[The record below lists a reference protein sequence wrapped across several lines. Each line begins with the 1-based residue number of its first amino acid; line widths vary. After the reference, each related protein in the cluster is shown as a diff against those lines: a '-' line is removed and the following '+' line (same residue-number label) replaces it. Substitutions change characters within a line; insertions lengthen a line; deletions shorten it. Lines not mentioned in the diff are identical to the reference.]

1 MKKTFTK
8 QFEWVMGMTGSTSCF
23 SPTRRLLLLLC
34 LILVGV
40 GGTKAQSDVKFNDG
54 VRYSQWVIDS
64 RMNDFYANTTQCGF
78 AVYDQSGNKTADR
91 VDGKTSLDYVVGLVA
106 KSIIEASQYYSQF
119 TWAQSFAKPWFLSIQ
134 NYGNKF
140 YSGVATSGGSL
151 DDLNAVKLFIPLRE
165 LTATNGTYP
174 DAATYANTKTAL
186 DNAIKGLNA
195 HNTNYRI
202 KDENI
207 LAKTAGNDVLG
218 GWWHKSGYQNQ
229 MWLDGAYMGPALF
242 AELVNYSG
250 TTKNIDSSNDWDLI
264 VKQFTIL
271 HEMCWNETDKLP
283 YHAFAADGGTNST
296 SHSDTWAGL
305 SSTSPYVFHSASY
318 WGRAVGWYFLALV
331 DILEQMEKAN
341 LSSSTGYTTL
351 KGYLAETAAGIKARQ
366 DQTTGGWYQ
375 ILDENNE
382 FSASSYNNGKS
393 HTTTYNYIESSA
405 TALFTAAYLKAIRL
419 GYLAENDYKTVAVNG
434 YKCLVNNFFSVD
446 ENGKVNIFG
455 SCRSA
460 GLGGSGDNYKA
471 GKEKF
476 RDGSKPYYL
485 LGYDVAKVEKN
496 ENKTEGKVLGA
507 FIMAATEYE
516 RLYQSSMLLSKDL
529 NKTYTLNSNESLS
542 VEVLGDGTPA
552 YQWYDANTSNPIEGA
567 TNASYTPT
575 KSGKYYCKITVTPP
589 SSPAAK
595 IRAASTSGSYT
606 ITTSTANVTVEST
619 GTETGGTGT
628 SNDIFSL
635 TVTYNKNY
643 NLSSGADLNLTSDY
657 ATVTGGSAL
666 VHNGKSSAVDII
678 YLKNGSGNI
687 ALNGS
692 SGTYVKLTLNTPLQ
706 EGDVIKFTSDESSI
720 GSFYLT
726 TTSAKDTKCSV
737 SGGTYTVTSSDGL
750 VNSTVLYVWSNS
762 SGKFKSITITRTG
775 SSITISKQPKS
786 TDYVTGATVTPLTV
800 VATLDG
806 YTLSY
811 QWYENNTNSNT
822 GGTEISGATAESYTP
837 TLPSTAGTT
846 YYYCIVTAT
855 NGTETLTATSDVAAI
870 TVKDKTYTVTYNM
883 NGHGT
888 QIDPASDLTALPNPL
903 PTPSAVEGYT
913 FGGWYTDA
921 GCTTAATPGAPISD
935 DITLYAKWTPI
946 TDLFTL
952 TSITS
957 PTVSVKS
964 KATVAVT
971 SDNATITGGSAQLY
985 NGHADP
991 KDMISSNQINLN
1003 GSSSSYLKI
1012 TLDNS
1017 LQVGD
1022 EIIINPATSSFILKA
1037 TASTSNSNTKSFT
1050 GSYVIQQGDAVVGKN
1065 EIYLYKG
1072 SNSLIGD
1079 INITR
1084 YYPESDSRATFT
1096 YGSSQLTFTETTE
1109 GTYTTTLE
1117 IGANKRGQEISI
1129 TPTAQDG
1136 ATIKKDGTTVSG
1148 DITITVPSTIG
1159 QTDKYTYTVTSKDGS
1174 STTTYI
1180 INVKVVKEK
1189 ITLKYSDRNGNTEWT
1204 WNSTTT
1210 PTQPTFD
1217 QPTVK
1222 AYIQNA
1228 AGVDELLE
1236 DGSLSYTYVS
1246 DVTSVAT
1253 VDASS
1258 GVITIAESGNGGAKI
1273 YATLKEN
1280 ENYYADPAFFNVLLE
1295 QGYSFSVDANKT
1307 APAINTSKYITRPTA
1322 GGTEEKLVKMTFG
1335 GWKWEGYANADATT
1349 KTLGSYKVERADKAT
1364 YYTDKWN
1371 DSGGKASDIASIDG
1385 HYYSWNGSNDAVD
1398 ESKAASDKAIYGSI
1412 RYGWFKSPVHDSDG
1426 KTTVS
1431 YPYTLPVRGSFMTF
1445 EPTMNGTL
1453 TIYILQNGAWN
1464 TNNNGGTY
1472 VQDGDG
1478 SITYEKGD
1486 IIPGQFRPH
1495 AFQVVNQRGLTVQ
1508 EFSPNYSVSTK
1519 QKVDSRYYC
1528 MLPEDEDYN
1537 KTKYNNPYNVAKWTE
1552 FADYMS
1558 TEEQKRAH
1566 DSWNSGP
1573 LGAQKII
1580 ELDNGSFLAVQKGIV
1595 KYTFHVTGNETY
1607 YFFSNFSKM
1616 GFSGANFVP
1625 DVSQPQETVSDK
1637 ISTLDLSDVKAYN
1650 KITAKENGKIEGT
1663 DLKNYDYSINDKDIA
1678 PVAGVSIPQFYS
1690 ITLTRTFKP
1699 NQWTTLTLPFNLT
1712 EEEVQ
1717 RIFGAGTQLIQLNN
1731 ATVNNG
1737 CAKLTF
1743 IYHEIQNVLP
1753 GHPYLIKPTGVEVDD
1768 NTNDATADVD
1778 KDKDGNITAFT
1789 VYSKCVNPF
1798 ISQVDIDC
1806 GAYTFKGVPGY
1817 STANVTSSTNNNW
1830 SVKFE
1835 ENDIFVSDGNG
1846 KMYVSAGSSYGK
1858 GYRAWFKKKVD
1869 PASGGKINSISL
1881 EIDNPGDD
1889 DDNVV
1894 TTIDMVDVDPDVFNA
1909 LGIATGVY
1917 NLNGQKVS
1925 DDMRSLPKGIYI
1937 VNGKKIVR
1945 K

>member
-40 GGTKAQSDVKFNDG
+40 GGTKAQSDVTFNDG

-64 RMNDFYANTTQCGF
+64 RMNNFYANTTPCGF
-78 AVYDQSGNKTADR
+78 AVYNQNGTQTSAR
-91 VDGKTSLDYVVGLVA
+91 VDGKTKLDYVVGLVA

-119 TWAQSFAKPWFLSIQ
+119 TWADSFAKPWFLSIQ
-134 NYGNKF
+134 NYGDNF
-140 YSGVATSGGSL
+140 YSKFSTSGGSL
-151 DDLNAVKLFIPLRE
+151 DDLNAVKLFIPLRAM
-165 LTATNGTYP
+165 TATDGKYP
-174 DAATYANTKTAL
+174 NTKTYGYTTSAL
-186 DNAIKGLNA
+186 DNAITGLNA

-202 KDENI
+202 KDNNI
-207 LAKTAGNDVLG
+207 LAKTAGNDVIG
-218 GWWHKSGYQNQ
+218 GWWHKSTYENQ

-250 TTKNIDSSNDWDLI
+250 KTTNIDSSNDWDLI

-271 HEMCWNETDKLP
+271 HEMCWNSSDKLP
-283 YHAFAADGGTNST
+283 YHAFAADGGTNVT
-296 SHSDTWAGL
+296 SHSDTWEGL
-305 SSTSPYVFHSASY
+305 SHTDPYVFHSASY

-331 DILEQMEKAN
+331 DILEQMDKAN
-341 LSSSTGYTTL
+341 LSSSDGYTIL
-351 KGYLAETAAGIKARQ
+351 KGYLTEIADGLVKRQ
-366 DQTTGGWYQ
+366 DKTTGGWYQ
-375 ILDENNE
+375 ILDKDGTY
-382 FSASSYNNGKS
+382 SASSYNGKS
-393 HTTTYNYIESSA
+393 YTQTNNYIESSA

-471 GKEKF
+471 GKERY
-476 RDGSKPYYL
+476 RDGSKEYYL

-516 RLYQSSMLLSKDL
+516 RQYQSSMLLSKDL
-529 NKTYTLNSNESLS
+529 NSTYTLNSNESLS

-606 ITTSTANVTVEST
+606 ITTSTANVTVEGAATTYTVTFNAGSNGTCST
-619 GTETGGTGT
+619 ESLPQASAGASITLPNVTANAGYTFDGWYTAETGGTKIGGAGETYTPTDNITLYAHYTATGGET
-628 SNDIFSL
+628 SNGVIATFKDATATTWEASEKNGFSISN
-635 TVTYNKNY
+635 VTMKSGTGYVKLASKNTITITIP
-643 NLSSGADLNLTSDY
+643 SGY
-657 ATVTGGSAL
+657 TVTGLNINAL
-666 VHNGKSSAVDII
+666 CTSSNTNSE
-678 YLKNGSGNI
+678 LTFKNGETSLGTVTI
-687 ALNGS
+687 S
-692 SGTYVKLTLNTPLQ
+692 SGQSLGDYNCTLSNNVK
-706 EGDVIKFTSDESSI
+706 GA
-720 GSFYLT
+720 T
-726 TTSAKDTKCSV
+726 T
-737 SGGTYTVTSSDGL
+737 
-750 VNSTVLYVWSNS
+750 
-762 SGKFKSITITRTG
+762 ITITNSG
-775 SSITISKQPKS
+775 SKEININTIQVLGYS
-786 TDYVTGATVTPLTV
+786 GTP
-800 VATLDG
+800 
-806 YTLSY
+806 S
-811 QWYENNTNSNT
+811 
-822 GGTEISGATAESYTP
+822 TP
-837 TLPSTAGTT
+837 TGHT
-846 YYYCIVTAT
+846 I
-855 NGTETLTATSDVAAI
+855 
-870 TVKDKTYTVTYNM
+870 TYNF
-883 NGHGT
+883 NGHGENT
-888 QIDPASDLTALPNPL
+888 TDNATALPNPL
-903 PTPSAVEGYT
+903 PKPTADGYT
-913 FGGWYTDA
+913 FVGWYTDEPL
-921 GCTTAATPGAPISD
+921 TQEATPGDELTD
-935 DITLYAKWTPI
+935 DVTLYAKWTPI

-952 TSITS
+952 TGVKST
-957 PTVSVKS
+957 TVSVSS
-964 KATVAVT
+964 KATVEV
-971 SDNATITGGSAQLY
+971 SIENATITGGSAQLY
-985 NGHADP
+985 NGHSDP
-991 KDMISSNQINLN
+991 KDMISSSQINLN
-1003 GSSSSYLKI
+1003 GSSASYLKI
-1012 TLDNS
+1012 TLDNT
-1017 LQVGD
+1017 LKAGD

-1037 TASTSNSNTKSFT
+1037 TASTSTTNAKSFT

-1072 SNSLIGD
+1072 SNSLIED

-1117 IGANKRGQEISI
+1117 VGTNKRGQEISI

-1148 DITITVPSTIG
+1148 DITITAPSKIG
-1159 QTDKYTYTVTSKDGS
+1159 NTDTHTYTVTSKDGS

-1217 QPTVK
+1217 QPKVK
-1222 AYIQNA
+1222 AYIKNA
-1228 AGVDELLE
+1228 EGTDVLLE
-1236 DGSLSYTYVS
+1236 DESLSYTYES

-1258 GVITIAESGNGGAKI
+1258 GVITIAKSGNGGAKI

-1280 ENYYADPAFFNVLLE
+1280 VNYYADPAFFNVLLE
-1295 QGYSFSVDANKT
+1295 QGYSFSVDSNKT
-1307 APAINTSKYITRPTA
+1307 APAINTSKYITRTTA
-1322 GGTEEKLVKMTFG
+1322 EGTEEKLVKMTFG

-1385 HYYSWNGSNDAVD
+1385 HYYSWNGVNDAVD

-1412 RYGWFKSPVHDSDG
+1412 RYGWFKSPVHDNDG
-1426 KTTVS
+1426 KTTES

-1464 TNNNGGTY
+1464 TNDDGGTY
-1472 VQDGDG
+1472 EQVGDG

-1528 MLPEDEDYN
+1528 MLPEDKDYN
-1537 KTKYNNPYNVAKWTE
+1537 QTKYNNPYNVAKWTE

-1566 DSWNSGP
+1566 DSWN
-1573 LGAQKII
+1573 
-1580 ELDNGSFLAVQKGIV
+1580 
-1595 KYTFHVTGNETY
+1595 
-1607 YFFSNFSKM
+1607 
-1616 GFSGANFVP
+1616 
-1625 DVSQPQETVSDK
+1625 
-1637 ISTLDLSDVKAYN
+1637 
-1650 KITAKENGKIEGT
+1650 
-1663 DLKNYDYSINDKDIA
+1663 
-1678 PVAGVSIPQFYS
+1678 
-1690 ITLTRTFKP
+1690 
-1699 NQWTTLTLPFNLT
+1699 
-1712 EEEVQ
+1712 
-1717 RIFGAGTQLIQLNN
+1717 
-1731 ATVNNG
+1731 
-1737 CAKLTF
+1737 
-1743 IYHEIQNVLP
+1743 
-1753 GHPYLIKPTGVEVDD
+1753 
-1768 NTNDATADVD
+1768 
-1778 KDKDGNITAFT
+1778 
-1789 VYSKCVNPF
+1789 
-1798 ISQVDIDC
+1798 
-1806 GAYTFKGVPGY
+1806 
-1817 STANVTSSTNNNW
+1817 
-1830 SVKFE
+1830 
-1835 ENDIFVSDGNG
+1835 
-1846 KMYVSAGSSYGK
+1846 
-1858 GYRAWFKKKVD
+1858 
-1869 PASGGKINSISL
+1869 
-1881 EIDNPGDD
+1881 
-1889 DDNVV
+1889 
-1894 TTIDMVDVDPDVFNA
+1894 
-1909 LGIATGVY
+1909 
-1917 NLNGQKVS
+1917 
-1925 DDMRSLPKGIYI
+1925 
-1937 VNGKKIVR
+1937 
-1945 K
+1945 

>member
-40 GGTKAQSDVKFNDG
+40 GGTKAQSDVTFNDG

-64 RMNDFYANTTQCGF
+64 RMNDFYANTTKCGF
-78 AVYDQSGNKTADR
+78 AVYDQSDNKTIDR
-91 VDGKTSLDYVVGLVA
+91 VDGKTKLDYVVGLVA

-119 TWAQSFAKPWFLSIQ
+119 TWAESFAKPWFLSIQ
-134 NYGNKF
+134 NYGDNF
-140 YSGVATSGGSL
+140 YSKFETNGGSL

-218 GWWHKSGYQNQ
+218 GWWHKSDYQNQ
-229 MWLDGAYMGPALF
+229 MWLDGSYMGPALF
-242 AELVNYSG
+242 AQLVNYSG
-250 TTKNIDSSNDWDLI
+250 KKTNIDSSNDWDLI

-271 HEMCWNETDKLP
+271 HEMCWNPTDKLL

-305 SSTSPYVFHSASY
+305 SSKSPYVFHSASY

-331 DILEQMEKAN
+331 DILEQMDKAN

-366 DQTTGGWYQ
+366 DQTTGGWHQ

-471 GKEKF
+471 GKERY
-476 RDGSKPYYL
+476 RDGSKEYYL

-529 NKTYTLNSNESLS
+529 NSTYTLNSNESLS

-606 ITTSTANVTVEST
+606 ITTSTANVTVEGAATTYTVTFNAGSNGTCST
-619 GTETGGTGT
+619 ESLPQASAGASITLPNVTANAGYTFDGWYTAETGGTKIGGAGETYTPTDNITLYAHYTATGGET
-628 SNDIFSL
+628 SNGVIATFKNATATTWEASEKNGFSISN
-635 TVTYNKNY
+635 VTMKSGTGYVKLASKNTITITIP
-643 NLSSGADLNLTSDY
+643 SGY
-657 ATVTGGSAL
+657 TVTGLNINAL
-666 VHNGKSSAVDII
+666 CTSSNTNSE
-678 YLKNGSGNI
+678 LTFKNGETSLGTVTI
-687 ALNGS
+687 S
-692 SGTYVKLTLNTPLQ
+692 SGQSLGDYNCTLSNNVK
-706 EGDVIKFTSDESSI
+706 GA
-720 GSFYLT
+720 T
-726 TTSAKDTKCSV
+726 T
-737 SGGTYTVTSSDGL
+737 
-750 VNSTVLYVWSNS
+750 
-762 SGKFKSITITRTG
+762 ITITNSG
-775 SSITISKQPKS
+775 SKEININTIQVLGYS
-786 TDYVTGATVTPLTV
+786 GTP
-800 VATLDG
+800 
-806 YTLSY
+806 S
-811 QWYENNTNSNT
+811 
-822 GGTEISGATAESYTP
+822 TP
-837 TLPSTAGTT
+837 TGHT
-846 YYYCIVTAT
+846 I
-855 NGTETLTATSDVAAI
+855 
-870 TVKDKTYTVTYNM
+870 TYNF
-883 NGHGT
+883 NGHGENT
-888 QIDPASDLTALPNPL
+888 TDNATALPNPL
-903 PTPSAVEGYT
+903 PKPTADGYT
-913 FGGWYTDA
+913 FVGWYTDE
-921 GCTTAATPGAPISD
+921 TLTQEATPGDELTD
-935 DITLYAKWTPI
+935 DVTLYAKWTPI

-957 PTVSVKS
+957 PTVSVNS
-964 KATVAVT
+964 KATVPVT

-985 NGHADP
+985 NGHSDP

-1003 GSSSSYLKI
+1003 GSSASYLKI
-1012 TLDNS
+1012 TLDNT
-1017 LQVGD
+1017 LKAGD

-1037 TASTSNSNTKSFT
+1037 TASTSTTNAKSFT

-1117 IGANKRGQEISI
+1117 IGASKKGETITI
-1129 TPTAQDG
+1129 TPSKQDG

-1148 DITITVPSTIG
+1148 DITITAPSKTG
-1159 QTDKYTYTVTSKDGS
+1159 NTDTHTYTVTSKDGS

-1189 ITLKYSDRNGNTEWT
+1189 IMLKYSDSNGKTEWT

-1210 PTQPTFD
+1210 PEMPTFD
-1217 QPTVK
+1217 QPEVK
-1222 AYIQNA
+1222 AYIKNA
-1228 AGVDELLE
+1228 EGTDVLLE
-1236 DGSLSYTYVS
+1236 DESLSYTYES

-1258 GVITIAESGNGGAKI
+1258 GVITIAKSGNGGAKI

-1280 ENYYADPAFFNVLLE
+1280 VNYYADPAFFNVLLE
-1295 QGYSFSVDANKT
+1295 QGYSFSVGANET
-1307 APAINTSKYITRPTA
+1307 APAINTSKYITRTTE
-1322 GGTEEKLVKMTFG
+1322 GTEEKLVKMTFG
-1335 GWKWEGYANADATT
+1335 GWKWEGYANKDATE
-1349 KTLGSYKVERADKAT
+1349 KTLGSYKVVRGDKTT

-1385 HYYSWNGSNDAVD
+1385 HYYSWNGVNDAVD

-1528 MLPEDEDYN
+1528 MLPEDKDYN
-1537 KTKYNNPYNVAKWTE
+1537 QTKYNNPYNVAKWTE
-1552 FADYMS
+1552 FAKYMS

-1637 ISTLDLSDVKAYN
+1637 ISILDLSDVKAYN

-1663 DLKNYDYSINDKDIA
+1663 DLKNYDYSINGKDIA
-1678 PVAGVSIPQFYS
+1678 PVAGVTIPQFYS

-1731 ATVNNG
+1731 ATVDNG

-1768 NTNDATADVD
+1768 NTNDATASVD
-1778 KDKDGNITAFT
+1778 KDGDSNITTAFT
-1789 VYSKCVNPF
+1789 VFSKCINPF

-1806 GAYTFKGVPGY
+1806 GDYTFKGVPGY
-1817 STANVTSSTNNNW
+1817 STANVTSSTNNKIW
-1830 SVKFE
+1830 SVNFK
-1835 ENDIFVSDGNG
+1835 ENDIFVSDGDG

-1858 GYRAWFKKKVD
+1858 GYRAWFKKKETT
-1869 PASGGKINSISL
+1869 SGGKINSISL
-1881 EIDNPGDD
+1881 VIDNPGDD